1 MQDIH
6 LILDKLN
13 DDKTFI
19 DNLNEFLVCTYNSMI
34 RLELS
39 FSVVEDFLRRY
50 YELSEESIDLISKHP
65 DRLKSIS
72 SPQLL
77 TYDTA
82 YNEFNDALHKYIIN
96 NDNFDIYEIDN
107 LDVLNAFKKIC
118 VNKNNRCVI
127 GEQRPVRITSDM
139 FDDVI
144 HMHMPIHVYSKKY
157 LRKLKEE
164 A

>member
-6 LILDKLN
+6 LILNKLN

-19 DNLNEFLVCTYNSMI
+19 DNLNEFLIRTYNSMI
-34 RLELS
+34 RLELP

-65 DRLKSIS
+65 DMLKSIS
-72 SPQLL
+72 SPELL
-77 TYDTA
+77 TYDSV
-82 YNEFNDALHKYIIN
+82 YDEFNHSAYEFIIN
-96 NDNFDIYEIDN
+96 NDNFDIYEIN
-107 LDVLNAFKKIC
+107 NSDVLTIFKKIC
-118 VNKNNRCVI
+118 VNKNNRCVTDK
-127 GEQRPVRITSDM
+127 QRPVRITSDM
-139 FDDVI
+139 FDDMI
-144 HMHMPIHVYSKKY
+144 RKRIPIHVYSKKY

>member
-1 MQDIH
+1 MQDIR

-13 DDKTFI
+13 DDKIFI
-19 DNLNEFLVCTYNSMI
+19 DNLNEFLIRTYNSMI

-65 DRLKSIS
+65 DMLKSIR

-77 TYDTA
+77 TYDSA
-82 YNEFNDALHKYIIN
+82 YDEFECSAHECIIN
-96 NDNFDIYEIDN
+96 NDNFDIYEIN
-107 LDVLNAFKKIC
+107 NSDVLSIFKKIC

-127 GEQRPVRITSDM
+127 DKQRPVRLTSDM
-139 FDDVI
+139 FDDII
-144 HMHMPIHVYSKKY
+144 HRRMPIHVYSKKY

>member
-1 MQDIH
+1 MQDIR

-19 DNLNEFLVCTYNSMI
+19 DNLNEFLIRTYNSMI

-50 YELSEESIDLISKHP
+50 YELSEESIDLMSKHP
-65 DRLKSIS
+65 DMLKSIS

-82 YNEFNDALHKYIIN
+82 YDEFNDAMHKYIIN

-107 LDVLNAFKKIC
+107 LDVLNAFKKNMC
-118 VNKNNRCVI
+118 K
-127 GEQRPVRITSDM
+127 
-139 FDDVI
+139 
-144 HMHMPIHVYSKKY
+144 
-157 LRKLKEE
+157 
-164 A
+164 